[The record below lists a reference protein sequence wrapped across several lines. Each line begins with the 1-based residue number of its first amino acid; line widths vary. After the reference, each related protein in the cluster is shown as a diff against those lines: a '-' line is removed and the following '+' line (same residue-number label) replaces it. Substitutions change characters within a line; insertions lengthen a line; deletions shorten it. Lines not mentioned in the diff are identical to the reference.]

1 MQANFL
7 KDKSD
12 IENAGSKMLEI
23 EPPVQTESLLPDPL
37 DSDAS
42 EEDNMK
48 LGNLQSKPQNLVPPQ
63 QHTPVTYPTP
73 QLMHPAP
80 YVQPFCSRYPY
91 PPFPSYALP
100 YAYIAFSH
108 FHAPAPTRVPLAT
121 MPANMMQIKRTRTV
135 VQSLYTSCFE
145 SIIFH
150 FKETMTHKSGVA
162 ADASGQRLAE

>member
-1 MQANFL
+1 MKYRKHTELIMQANFL

-48 LGNLQSKPQNLVPPQ
+48 LGNLQSKPQTLVPPQ

-80 YVQPFCSRYPY
+80 YVQSFYPHYPY
-91 PPFPSYALP
+91 PPFPSYP
-100 YAYIAFSH
+100 YNAFSH
-108 FHAPAPTRVPLAT
+108 SHAPAPTRVPLAT
-121 MPANMMQIKRTRTV
+121 MPANMMQIKRTRTE

-150 FKETMTHKSGVA
+150 
-162 ADASGQRLAE
+162 